1 MRWKACALVLLAC
14 LVSGLVAV
22 PARALDRAEHVE
34 LARTLQVGDVV
45 FIQVP
50 WLLFR
55 KVGEATGSWTNHVG
69 IVVDTSGPE
78 PVIAESRL
86 FRAGTASLSE
96 FVARSQDGRLALRRP
111 TVALT
116 PRQQD
121 AIVRA
126 AQARYGRWYDTGF
139 DLQSSRQFCSRF
151 VYEVLREGAGQEVGR
166 VQRFSELLAQRPE
179 ADQRFWRVWFF
190 GRIPWDR
197 QTITPASQLHSP
209 ALETLFDGYTI
220 QS

>member
-1 MRWKACALVLLAC
+1 MRLSGSVRACLVLLICALAAGSANALERRRQAE
-14 LVSGLVAV
+14 LVSS
-22 PARALDRAEHVE
+22 
-34 LARTLQVGDVV
+34 LQVGDVV

-69 IVVDTSGPE
+69 IVVDTSGAE

-111 TVALT
+111 TVVLT

-209 ALETLFDGYTI
+209 ALQTLFDGYAI